1 MSLCVICGGRHFESE
16 CPLPDW
22 TPVNPC
28 QPDCKQRDC
37 YCPPNNRFG
46 CPEYRDYQGAVEGQR
61 KLLEY
66 LKATADLR
74 TREKWLSTFEAMLK
88 ELETK

>member
-1 MSLCVICGGRHFESE
+1 MT
-16 CPLPDW
+16 DW
-22 TPVNPC
+22 KPVNPC

-66 LKATADLR
+66 LKTTADLR
-74 TREKWLSTFEAMLK
+74 TREKWLATFESMLK
-88 ELETK
+88 QIEGLQ